1 MQDCARLF
9 FYTLIMKNFSDS
21 LINEAKKYF
30 SDLFNRPVDEEEAEL
45 FLKLLTNLYDYLK
58 EE

>member
-1 MQDCARLF
+1 MQDSARLF
-9 FYTLIMKNFSDS
+9 FYTQVMKNYSDN

-30 SDLFNRPVDEEEAEL
+30 SDLFNRPIDEEEVEL